1 MQEQGPFFTVISD
14 KIQKKQTAGYM
25 YMLKDSKISEND
37 IMVDIFLQQTLEDLV
52 VACKFVA
59 LYNYTTHLKYHIFIN
74 FRLLIFRFFFFH
86 MVLISLKNRYS
97 EN

>member
-14 KIQKKQTAGYM
+14 KIQKKQTTGYM

-37 IMVDIFLQQTLEDLV
+37 IMVNIFLQQTLEDLV

-59 LYNYTTHLKYHIFIN
+59 LSEIALA
-74 FRLLIFRFFFFH
+74 
-86 MVLISLKNRYS
+86 ISM
-97 EN
+97 